1 MFRAA
6 PERTLIEAAEFLS
19 RVRLWTGKFRIRSNH
34 SSQTSFRE
42 VRTVRKCP
50 RVRFPVRTVAFAV
63 RYPVRSGIRVAVS
76 LHGYCSVLVLP
87 LYRSDTA
94 FLRA

>member
-1 MFRAA
+1 MCGYG
-6 PERTLIEAAEFLS
+6 PENLESDRITVHR
-19 RVRLWTGKFRIRSNH
+19 RVSAKFAS
-34 SSQTSFRE
+34 E
-42 VRTVRKCP
+42 ECP

>member
-34 SSQTSFRE
+34 SRQTSFRE
-42 VRTVRKCP
+42 DKFASEEVSASSVPRSYGSVRRSLSGPVGYTGCGFAARLLLGP
-50 RVRFPVRTVAFAV
+50 RLAAV
-63 RYPVRSGIRVAVS
+63 QE
-76 LHGYCSVLVLP
+76 
-87 LYRSDTA
+87 
-94 FLRA
+94 